1 MSNAYYKINVTK
13 RITKCLT
20 GQTLFHCFQTQRFT
34 EGARPVKL
42 VSVEQFYLGSFFL
55 SDQDDAKLTENGVF
69 RELKQQI
76 VPSRCWRILLLY
88 WLFRNQLAANAQTS
102 LRHKHIL
109 ITLASSTYI
118 QCLHS
123 STHEMFTQQ
132 ISSKSRVHLIVS
144 FLREQLTWRKYTRN
158 ATKKTK
164 KWLLVMFKFCQK
176 R

>member
-1 MSNAYYKINVTK
+1 MSDAYYKINVTK

-34 EGARPVKL
+34 EGHAQ
-42 VSVEQFYLGSFFL
+42 SSWYQWNSFTQGASFF
-55 SDQDDAKLTENGVF
+55 QTKMMQNFPENGVF

-76 VPSRCWRILLLY
+76 VPSRCWRILLLH

-123 STHEMFTQQ
+123 STNEMFTQQ

-158 ATKKTK
+158 ATKKQRSG
-164 KWLLVMFKFCQK
+164 FQ
-176 R
+176 